1 MIIKV
6 MDKQDVKEWA
16 TIYDMASEL
25 WERIESAP
33 KCLEEGE
40 SLDEL
45 MEAIEKVSKVKQALS
60 AVEAEGLYSA
70 YIPTGT
76 L

>member
-6 MDKQDVKEWA
+6 MDKQDV
-16 TIYDMASEL
+16 
-25 WERIESAP
+25 
-33 KCLEEGE
+33 EGE

-60 AVEAEGLYSA
+60 AVEAEGLYPA
-70 YIPTGT
+70 YIPTCT

>member
-1 MIIKV
+1 
-6 MDKQDVKEWA
+6 
-16 TIYDMASEL
+16 
-25 WERIESAP
+25 
-33 KCLEEGE
+33 LEEGE

-60 AVEAEGLYSA
+60 AVEAEGLYPA